1 MGETD
6 EVLYG
11 RFLSAGDQEA
21 FRVLLERPRE
31 GLTLFLRGFVPS
43 MEDAEDL
50 MIDAFAVA
58 ASGTAA
64 FSGASSFRTWLFA
77 IGRNQARTH
86 LRRHRPAEPV
96 REETPGAEAPELELL
111 RSERSRQL
119 YEALARLNPEYRQ
132 VLYLLYFEQMS
143 QDEAARV
150 MRKTKKQIYH
160 LTSRGRDAL
169 RTTLERMGFEYE
181 TV

>member
-1 MGETD
+1 MGESD
-6 EVLYG
+6 ERLYE
-11 RFLSAGDQEA
+11 RFLKAGDEDA
-21 FRVLLERPRE
+21 FRVLLERHRE
-31 GLTLFLRGFVPS
+31 GLTLFLRSFVPTL
-43 MEDAEDL
+43 EDAEDL

-58 ASGTAA
+58 ASGTAF
-64 FSGASSFRTWLFA
+64 FSGAP
-77 IGRNQARTH
+77 IG
-86 LRRHRPAEPV
+86 
-96 REETPGAEAPELELL
+96 ETPPGGEPPELELL
-111 RSERSRQL
+111 RSERSRRL
-119 YEALARLNPEYRQ
+119 FEAMEGLKPEYRQ

>member
-1 MGETD
+1 MGESD
-6 EVLYG
+6 ERLYE
-11 RFLSAGDQEA
+11 RFLKAGDEDA
-21 FRVLLERPRE
+21 FRVLLERHRE
-31 GLTLFLRGFVPS
+31 GLTLFLRSFVPTL
-43 MEDAEDL
+43 EDAEDL

-58 ASGTAA
+58 ASGTAF

-77 IGRNQARTH
+77 IGRNLARAH
-86 LRRHRPAEPV
+86 LRKGRYTAPIG
-96 REETPGAEAPELELL
+96 ETPPGGEPPELELL
-111 RSERSRQL
+111 RSERSRRL
-119 YEALARLNPEYRQ
+119 FEAMEGLKPEYRQ

-169 RTTLERMGFEYE
+169 RTVLERTGFEYE
-181 TV
+181 IL